1 MNNINVSAIRSF
13 SGRVACGSLLKHHVG
28 QRWLREEELRT
39 MTTAPKKKP
48 VRRGDGAV
56 THARILNHAER
67 LFSVDGYTG
76 VSLRQ
81 ITSAAGVDL
90 ALVNYYF
97 GSKENLFREVLVRR
111 VDAMSTKRVALLE
124 AIEIR
129 PNDPTTVEKLLDAFL
144 QPIIG
149 TTPKEVKELRNYRL
163 LIALVANSKVWQV
176 VVFKEHYDPVAR
188 QFIDALAKTLPD
200 VARADICWAFSFYLG
215 SLVNALAETARID
228 RLSNGAC
235 RSDDLVEAQR
245 QLVQYTAGAFTGLPR
260 QSAGEGMP

>member
-1 MNNINVSAIRSF
+1 
-13 SGRVACGSLLKHHVG
+13 
-28 QRWLREEELRT
+28 

-67 LFSVDGYTG
+67 LFSVDGYAG

-81 ITSAAGVDL
+81 ITSAAEVDL

-97 GSKENLFREVLVRR
+97 GSKENLFRDVLVRR
-111 VDAMSTKRVALLE
+111 VDAMSAKRVALLGE
-124 AIEIR
+124 IEIR
-129 PNDPTTVEKLLDAFL
+129 PNDSETVAKLLDAFL
-144 QPIIG
+144 LPIIG
-149 TTPKEVKELRNYRL
+149 TTPKEVKDLRNYRI
-163 LIALVANSKVWQV
+163 LIALVANSKVWQD

-188 QFIDALAKTLPD
+188 LFIDALASALPD
-200 VARADICWAFSFYLG
+200 VAREDICWAFSFYLG

-235 RSDDLVEAQR
+235 RSDDLEEARR
-245 QLVQYTAGAFTGLPR
+245 QLVKYAVGAFTGLPR
-260 QSAGEGMP
+260 RSTERAKP